1 MAYTVEFKKS
11 GKTVAWDNKYESIL
25 ELAENNGITIDNDC
39 GQGIC
44 GTCMVRLLSGKV
56 EMAVDDGLDEA
67 DQEKGMILACT
78 AVPLSDI
85 VLET

>member
-1 MAYTVEFKKS
+1 MAHNVEFKKS
-11 GKTVAWDNKYESIL
+11 GKSVAWSSKYESIL
-25 ELAENNGITIDNDC
+25 ELAEANGITIDNDC

-56 EMAVDDGLDEA
+56 EMAVDDGLDESDRKA
-67 DQEKGMILACT
+67 GMILSCT